1 MDDIE
6 KKLQERTRANGKG
19 QSGDDIAME
28 KMKNKDSAAIN
39 VIESSKANDRI
50 TNELRQEAE
59 TTIGA
64 YKILQELEKNPKIQT
79 SIKQISGEI
88 GELYIKKYF
97 NCSSPHQSKVDG
109 YVKQTLL
116 DMKEKQKIAKV
127 VAQIATDIAKGTME
141 NIDKDIAKEDNE
153 R

>member
-28 KMKNKDSAAIN
+28 
-39 VIESSKANDRI
+39 
-50 TNELRQEAE
+50 
-59 TTIGA
+59 
-64 YKILQELEKNPKIQT
+64 
-79 SIKQISGEI
+79 
-88 GELYIKKYF
+88 
-97 NCSSPHQSKVDG
+97 
-109 YVKQTLL
+109 
-116 DMKEKQKIAKV
+116 
-127 VAQIATDIAKGTME
+127 